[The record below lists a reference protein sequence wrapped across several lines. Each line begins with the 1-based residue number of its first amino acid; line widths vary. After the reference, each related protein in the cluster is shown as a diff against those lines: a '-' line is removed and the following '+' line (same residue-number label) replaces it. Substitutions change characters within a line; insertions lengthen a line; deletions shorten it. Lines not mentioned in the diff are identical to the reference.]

1 MTKKTLELILGR
13 QTLALSVNIIGAKPQ
28 VSLTVPNCNHFAQ
41 VSLTVLDIFWMQ
53 APKLKKLICESIAQN
68 LKPVSLTKSFLA
80 LAMEF
85 NLLLSN
91 PT

>member
-41 VSLTVLDIFWMQ
+41 VSLTVLDIFLD
-53 APKLKKLICESIAQN
+53 ASTKAKKTN
-68 LKPVSLTKSFLA
+68 L
-80 LAMEF
+80 
-85 NLLLSN
+85 
-91 PT
+91 